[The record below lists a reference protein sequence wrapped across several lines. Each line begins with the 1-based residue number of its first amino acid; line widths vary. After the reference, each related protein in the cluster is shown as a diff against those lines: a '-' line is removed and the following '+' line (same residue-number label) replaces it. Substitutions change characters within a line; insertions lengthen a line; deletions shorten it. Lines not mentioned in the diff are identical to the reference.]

1 MQVLA
6 THRTRNEDE
15 VVAAYARDERTRSG
29 SRGPGASSTKRISLA
44 ILAALALCAG
54 CGSNEIA
61 TEEHSGGT
69 VLTEV
74 GWSAFAEQRYL
85 DATESFEAAIAVDP
99 LYADAENGLGWVNLL
114 FGLYDIADV
123 HFRKAISL
131 GLPTQEA
138 RAGHAFVAE
147 LQGNYDEALAAS
159 ALVLAADP
167 DFTLSRKEGIDFR
180 DLRLSRARTFV
191 SLGRFEDA
199 MAEVDVIDPANN
211 VNVAS
216 ETFVDDL
223 LEQIELLGERL
234 HDS

>member
-15 VVAAYARDERTRSG
+15 VVAAHARDGRTRSG
-29 SRGPGASSTKRISLA
+29 SRGPGASSTRRVFA
-44 ILAALALCAG
+44 ILAALALGAG

-61 TEEHSGGT
+61 TEERSGGT

-131 GLPTQEA
+131 GLPNQEA
-138 RAGHAFVAE
+138 QAGHAFVAE

-159 ALVLAADP
+159 ARVLTADP

-180 DLRLSRARTFV
+180 DLRLSRARAFV

-199 MAEVDVIDPANN
+199 MVEIDVIDPANN

-223 LEQIELLGERL
+223 LEQIEFLGERL

>member
-1 MQVLA
+1 MRVQPR
-6 THRTRNEDE
+6 HERDD
-15 VVAAYARDERTRSG
+15 VAACMRAPHERTKSRR
-29 SRGPGASSTKRISLA
+29 RGPEAPSTARVAFA
-44 ILAALALCAG
+44 ILAALAPCVG
-54 CGSNEIA
+54 CGSNESA
-61 TEEHSGGT
+61 METRSEGT

-85 DATESFEAAIAVDP
+85 EATESFEAAIAVEP

-131 GLPTQEA
+131 GLPNQEA
-138 RAGHAFVAE
+138 EAGHAFVSE
-147 LQGNYDEALAAS
+147 LQGDYEEALAAS
-159 ALVLAADP
+159 ARVLAADP
-167 DFTLSRKEGIDFR
+167 DFSLSRKAGIDFR
-180 DLRLSRARTFV
+180 DLRLLRARAFV

-199 MAEVDVIDPANN
+199 LAEVDVIDPANN
-211 VNVAS
+211 VNIGS

-223 LEQIELLGERL
+223 LAQIELLGERL